1 MSEHWT
7 FRWEAPVHEAFPA
20 LHAAQSA
27 WLSEVDELAAPDRKT
42 RELIR
47 LVCNVALRSGL
58 GVERHAGLAAEY
70 GARWDEV
77 LGALLLTTPSF
88 GVLPAAEMIGAAR
101 RGFDA
106 AVERVADDDEDVEP
120 APPGAPDEAADAD

>member
-1 MSEHWT
+1 VTAVSEDQASGHQWT

-27 WLSEVDELAAPDRKT
+27 WLSEIDELHSPDRKT

-47 LVCNVALRSGL
+47 LVCNVALRSAP

-88 GVLPAAEMIGAAR
+88 GVLPAAELVDVAR
-101 RGFDA
+101 RAFDA
-106 AVERVADDDEDVEP
+106 ASKRVEAEDDVD
-120 APPGAPDEAADAD
+120 